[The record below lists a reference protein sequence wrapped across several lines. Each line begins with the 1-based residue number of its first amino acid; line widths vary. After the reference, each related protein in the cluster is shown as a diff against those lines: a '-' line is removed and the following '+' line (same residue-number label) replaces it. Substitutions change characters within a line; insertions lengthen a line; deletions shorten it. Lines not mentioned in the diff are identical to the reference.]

1 MVRTVLL
8 TVELN
13 AVIIGQTPRRGD
25 KRMQDDEMLTADD
38 VARIMK
44 VNIRA
49 VRQWVA
55 DGELG
60 VIWIGKREYRI
71 ARSELNRFIRERQ
84 GRKGSEY

>member
-1 MVRTVLL
+1 M

-13 AVIIGQTPRRGD
+13 AVIIGQTLTNWSQA
-25 KRMQDDEMLTADD
+25 MQEDEMLTADE

-44 VNIRA
+44 VNIRT

-60 VIWIGKREYRI
+60 VVWIGKREYRI
-71 ARSELNRFIRERQ
+71 ARSELNKFIKERQ
-84 GRKGSEY
+84 GRKGTD